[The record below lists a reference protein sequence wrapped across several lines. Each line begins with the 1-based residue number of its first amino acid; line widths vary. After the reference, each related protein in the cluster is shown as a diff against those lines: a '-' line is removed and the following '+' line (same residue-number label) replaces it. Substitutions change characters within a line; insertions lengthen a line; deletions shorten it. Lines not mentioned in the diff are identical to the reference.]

1 MGGDWPSASRQCGDQ
16 CGRLE
21 GLRPQHKAV
30 ACDGVALVVGASC
43 TKRAVAGFSS
53 RIAAAQEQ
61 GHLPVASDARV
72 LSSSHQVVQ
81 QTTFG
86 VASAVY

>member
-43 TKRAVAGFSS
+43 TKRAAAGFSS
-53 RIAAAQEQ
+53 
-61 GHLPVASDARV
+61 
-72 LSSSHQVVQ
+72 
-81 QTTFG
+81 
-86 VASAVY
+86 